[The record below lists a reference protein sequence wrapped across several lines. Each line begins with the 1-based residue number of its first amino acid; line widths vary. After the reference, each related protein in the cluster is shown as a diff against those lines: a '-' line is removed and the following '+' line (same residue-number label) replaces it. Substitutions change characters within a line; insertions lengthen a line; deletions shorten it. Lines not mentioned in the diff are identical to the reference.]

1 MRSRIIDSVPR
12 LRYFWIVTTQET
24 IEALPPEALFAQLG
38 IVPQVCPASNLGKAY
53 KSVARVFEDCFKD
66 AVITTIQFSVLVHI
80 QVLDKPGCS
89 DLATH
94 LGSDPSTVSRIIET
108 LVKKKLV
115 NSRCGAD
122 RRTREYCL
130 TPAGVEAVQAGL
142 EAWSIAH
149 RRIMERIGVER
160 WNQLL
165 ALLQFLND

>member
-1 MRSRIIDSVPR
+1 MV
-12 LRYFWIVTTQET
+12 
-24 IEALPPEALFAQLG
+24 
-38 IVPQVCPASNLGKAY
+38 
-53 KSVARVFEDCFKD
+53 RVFEESFKD
-66 AVITTIQFSVLVHI
+66 ATVTTIQFSVLVHI

-89 DLATH
+89 DLAAQ

-108 LVKKKLV
+108 LVRKGLV

-142 EAWSIAH
+142 RSWSDAH

-160 WNQLL
+160 WEQLL